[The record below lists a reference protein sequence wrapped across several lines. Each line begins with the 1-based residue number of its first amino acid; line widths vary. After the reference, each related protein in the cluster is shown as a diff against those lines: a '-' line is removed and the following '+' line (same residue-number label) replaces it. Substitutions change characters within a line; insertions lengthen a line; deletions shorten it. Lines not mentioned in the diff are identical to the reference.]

1 MKKNTLILSL
11 VLSIIAISSLA
22 TFAWFTWSSSSEGD
36 TELTLTI
43 GNVADVKFETGN
55 DINVDNIGPVLNYN
69 DGESTTF
76 TIKNKSESTIVF
88 NIGLN
93 ITNIPDELKEE
104 SFKYV
109 LLSSTDN
116 KVFKEVISGTF
127 KDASVRYMSIG
138 GGIEVAKGDT
148 YFKFIIYIDG
158 HMENPIDMMGKRF
171 SGELQVDAGE
181 VEKATDKI
189 ISLSQGDTW
198 ESGASGV
205 FATNSYVDE
214 TVASYSVD
222 NSANNSV
229 GEVKYHEYRY
239 IGANVNNYVSFNN
252 DLYRII
258 GVFDDNSHGVE
269 GEYLIKLIRAN
280 PIGSYSWGIYNTSN
294 TSGVYSNYSNDWTGG
309 TTGVKANLNVLL
321 NEYFYNKTDTSSTY
335 GSCSTWTYYY
345 NNTGYRTNDCTDIV
359 GYGISSEY
367 RDYIEDVTWYLYG
380 SNTVLSKQNFYLCER
395 GQYDGCIGGNNGT
408 NDTSTN
414 AKIGLMYPSD
424 YMYASGYF
432 ESADSTTGSS
442 KSLVN
447 QNWLYNG
454 LEYLLNVRNDSQN
467 AVLVTYMGSIAS
479 HAASKPYS
487 AYVRPTFYLKSSV
500 NIVGGNGTFENPY
513 AITM

>member
-116 KVFKEVISGTF
+116 NVFKEVVSGSF
-127 KDASVRYMSIG
+127 KDASVRYMAIG
-138 GGIEVAKGDT
+138 SGHEVPKGDT

-158 HMENPIDMMGKRF
+158 HMENPIDMMNKSF
-171 SGELQVDAGE
+171 SAEIKVDAGE

-214 TVASYSVD
+214 TT
-222 NSANNSV
+222 
-229 GEVKYHEYRY
+229 GESKYHEYRY

-258 GVFDDNSHGVE
+258 GVFDENSHGVE
-269 GEYLIKLIRAN
+269 GEYLVKLISAN
-280 PIGSYSWGIYNTSN
+280 SLGTYSWGAYNTSN
-294 TSGVYSNYSNDWTGG
+294 TSGVYYNSSNDWTGS

-321 NEYFYNKTDTSSTY
+321 NEYFYNKINTSNTY
-335 GSCSTWTYYY
+335 GDCVDWTFYYDNKS
-345 NNTGYRTNDCTDIV
+345 NNYRTYGCNNIV
-359 GYGISSEY
+359 NYGILEEY
-367 RDYIEDVTWYLYG
+367 RNYIEKVTWYLYG
-380 SNTVLSKQNFYLCER
+380 YSSNDLSKQNFYLCER
-395 GQYDGCIGGNNGT
+395 GQYSECTSANSGSYS
-408 NDTSTN
+408 TSTN
-414 AKIGLMYPSD
+414 DNIGLMYASD
-424 YMYASGYF
+424 YLYASGYF
-432 ESADSTTGSS
+432 DSANTT
-442 KSLVN
+442 KSNSVYFGN
-447 QNWLYNG
+447 QNWLYIGFEWTITPKSTSSGGVVQTHN
-454 LEYLLNVRNDSQN
+454 NSIISI
-467 AVLVTYMGSIAS
+467 GSS
-479 HAASKPYS
+479 YFSYN
-487 AYVRPTFYLKSSV
+487 VRPTFYLKSSV
-500 NIVGGNGTFENPY
+500 NIIGGNGSFENPFV
-513 AITM
+513 IIL

>member
-1 MKKNTLILSL
+1 MKRNTVILSL

-43 GNVADVKFETGN
+43 GNLADVKFETGN

-116 KVFKEVISGTF
+116 NVFKEVVSGSF

-158 HMENPIDMMGKRF
+158 HMENPIDMMGKSF
-171 SGELQVDAGE
+171 SGELQVDAGD

-214 TVASYSVD
+214 TT
-222 NSANNSV
+222 
-229 GEVKYHEYRY
+229 GETKYHEYRY

-258 GVFDDNSHGVE
+258 GVFDENSHGVE
-269 GEYLIKLIRAN
+269 GEYLVKLISAN
-280 PIGSYSWGIYNTSN
+280 PIGGYSWGAYNTGN
-294 TSGVYSNYSNDWTGG
+294 TSETYSNYGNDWTGN
-309 TTGVKANLNVLL
+309 TTGVKSNLNILL
-321 NEYFYNKTDTSSTY
+321 NEYFYNKTNISSVY
-335 GSCSTWTYYY
+335 GDCSAWTYYGT
-345 NNTGYRTNDCTDIV
+345 NVNYRTNNCSDIV

-367 RDYIEDVTWYLYG
+367 RDYIENVTWYLYG
-380 SNTVLSKQNFYLCER
+380 YSSNNLSKQNFYLCER
-395 GQYDGCIGGNNGT
+395 GQYSGCMSANSGAYA
-408 NDTSTN
+408 TSTN
-414 AKIGLMYPSD
+414 AKIGLMYVSD
-424 YMYASGYF
+424 YMYASGYYN
-432 ESADSTTGSS
+432 STSTTTGSS
-442 KSLVN
+442 YYFGN
-447 QNWLYNG
+447 QNWLYKGIEWTITPSSNSTTG
-454 LEYLLNVRNDSQN
+454 AFYVNFYGRV
-467 AVLVTYMGSIAS
+467 
-479 HAASKPYS
+479 HANH
-487 AYVRPTFYLKSSV
+487 AYFGYGARPTFYLKSSV
-500 NIVGGNGTFENPY
+500 NIIGGNGTFENPY
-513 AITM
+513 VITMQ

>member
-76 TIKNKSESTIVF
+76 TIKNKSDSTIVF

-93 ITNIPDELKEE
+93 ITNIPDQLKEE

-116 KVFKEVISGTF
+116 NVFKEVVSGNF
-127 KDASVRYMSIG
+127 KDASVRLMSIG
-138 GGIEVAKGDT
+138 GGIEVASGDT

-158 HMENPIDMMGKRF
+158 HMENPIDMMGKSF

-189 ISLSQGDTW
+189 ISLSEGDTW

-214 TVASYSVD
+214 TT
-222 NSANNSV
+222 
-229 GEVKYHEYRY
+229 GETKYHDYRY

-258 GVFDDNSHGVE
+258 GVFDENSHGVE
-269 GEYLIKLIRAN
+269 GEYLVKLISAN

-294 TSGVYSNYSNDWTGG
+294 TSGVYSNYSNDWTGS

-335 GSCSTWTYYY
+335 GNCSNWTYYY

-380 SNTVLSKQNFYLCER
+380 YSSNALSKQNFYLCER
-395 GQYDGCIGGNNGT
+395 GQYDGCTGGNNGT

-424 YMYASGYF
+424 YMYASSCFDSNTNDDVISSYF
-432 ESADSTTGSS
+432 GS
-442 KSLVN
+442 K
-447 QNWLYNG
+447 NWLYKGYEWVLTPKSKSNNSVFY
-454 LEYLLNVRNDSQN
+454 EYNFGYSYNDTANNS
-467 AVLVTYMGSIAS
+467 YG
-479 HAASKPYS
+479 
-487 AYVRPTFYLKSSV
+487 VRPTFYLKSFVS
-500 NIVGGNGTFENPY
+500 ITGGNGTFENPY
-513 AITM
+513 VI

>member
-1 MKKNTLILSL
+1 MKRNTVILSL

-22 TFAWFTWSSSSEGD
+22 TFAWFTWSSSSKGD

-43 GNVADVKFETGN
+43 GNLADVKFETGN

-116 KVFKEVISGTF
+116 NVFKEVVSGSF
-127 KDASVRYMSIG
+127 KDASVRYMAIG
-138 GGIEVAKGDT
+138 SGHEVPKGDT

-158 HMENPIDMMGKRF
+158 HMENPIDMMNKSF
-171 SGELQVDAGE
+171 SAEIKVDAGE

-214 TVASYSVD
+214 TT
-222 NSANNSV
+222 
-229 GEVKYHEYRY
+229 GETKYHDYRY

-258 GVFDDNSHGVE
+258 GVFDENSHGVE
-269 GEYLIKLIRAN
+269 GQYLVKLISAN
-280 PIGSYSWGIYNTSN
+280 PIGNYSWGVYNNS
-294 TSGVYSNYSNDWTGG
+294 SGTVGGYSNDFTKGNA
-309 TTGVKANLNVLL
+309 KIIL
-321 NEYFYNKTDTSSTY
+321 NEYFYNKTNTSSTY
-335 GSCSTWTYYY
+335 GNCENWTYFMNATNYQ
-345 NNTGYRTNDCTDIV
+345 NNDCTDIV
-359 GYGISSEY
+359 GFGIDDSFKN
-367 RDYIEDVTWYLYG
+367 YIEDVTWYLYG
-380 SNTVLSKQNFYLCER
+380 YTNNNLSKQNFYLCER
-395 GQYDGCIGGNNGT
+395 GQYSGCTGANSGAYA
-408 NDTSTN
+408 TSFN
-414 AKIGLMYPSD
+414 APIGLMYVSD
-424 YMYASGYF
+424 YLYASGYF
-432 ESADSTTGSS
+432 NNSSTITGSS
-442 KSLVN
+442 YYFGN
-447 QNWLYNG
+447 QNWLYKGYEWLIMPRIDNSTFS
-454 LEYLLNVRNDSQN
+454 YFIT
-467 AVLVTYMGSIAS
+467 TYGSILYYDGQVGGNS
-479 HAASKPYS
+479 HYGKYI
-487 AYVRPTFYLKSSV
+487 RPTFYLKNSV
-500 NIVGGNGTFENPY
+500 NIIGGNGELSNPY
-513 AITM
+513 ILDLK

>member
-1 MKKNTLILSL
+1 MKRNTVILSL

-22 TFAWFTWSSSSEGD
+22 TFAWFTWSSSSKGD

-43 GNVADVKFETGN
+43 GNLADVKFETGN

-109 LLSSTDN
+109 LISSTDN
-116 KVFKEVISGTF
+116 NVFKEVVSGSF
-127 KDASVRYMSIG
+127 KDASVRYMAIG
-138 GGIEVAKGDT
+138 SGHEVPKGDT

-158 HMENPIDMMGKRF
+158 HMENPIDMMNKSF
-171 SGELQVDAGE
+171 SAEIKVDAGE

-214 TVASYSVD
+214 TT
-222 NSANNSV
+222 
-229 GEVKYHEYRY
+229 GESKYHDYRY

-258 GVFDDNSHGVE
+258 GVFDENSHGVE
-269 GEYLIKLIRAN
+269 GEYLVKLISAN
-280 PIGSYSWGIYNTSN
+280 PIGGYSWGAYNTGN
-294 TSGVYSNYSNDWTGG
+294 TSETYSNYGNDWTGV

-335 GSCSTWTYYY
+335 GSCSSWTYYY
-345 NNTGYRTNDCTDIV
+345 TNTNYRTNDCADIV
-359 GYGISSEY
+359 GYGIDASLQN
-367 RDYIEDVTWYLYG
+367 YIEDVTWYLYG
-380 SNTVLSKQNFYLCER
+380 YFSNSLSKQNFYLCER
-395 GQYDGCIGGNNGT
+395 GQYSGCTSANSGAYA
-408 NDTSTN
+408 TSTN
-414 AKIGLMYPSD
+414 AKIGLMYVSD
-424 YMYASGYF
+424 YMYASGYYN
-432 ESADSTTGSS
+432 STSTTTGSS
-442 KSLVN
+442 YYFGN
-447 QNWLYNG
+447 QNWLYKGIEWTITPSSN
-454 LEYLLNVRNDSQN
+454 STTN
-467 AVLVTYMGSIAS
+467 AFFVNNFGYVSVNLY
-479 HAASKPYS
+479 
-487 AYVRPTFYLKSSV
+487 AYYGFGARPTFYLKSSV
-500 NIVGGNGTFENPY
+500 NIIGGNGTFENPY
-513 AITM
+513 VITMQ

>member
-1 MKKNTLILSL
+1 MKRNTVILSL

-22 TFAWFTWSSSSEGD
+22 TFAWFTWSSSSKGD

-43 GNVADVKFETGN
+43 GNLADVKFETGN

-116 KVFKEVISGTF
+116 NVFKEVVSGSF
-127 KDASVRYMSIG
+127 KDASVRYMAIG
-138 GGIEVAKGDT
+138 GGYEVSSGNT

-158 HMENPIDMMGKRF
+158 HIENSIDMMGKSF
-171 SGELQVDAGE
+171 SAEIKVDAGE

-214 TVASYSVD
+214 TT
-222 NSANNSV
+222 
-229 GEVKYHEYRY
+229 GETKYHDYRY

-269 GEYLIKLIRAN
+269 GEYLVKLISAN
-280 PIGSYSWGIYNTSN
+280 IMGSYSWGAYNTSN
-294 TSGVYSNYSNDWTGG
+294 TSGVYSNSSNDWTGN
-309 TTGVKANLNVLL
+309 TTGVKSNLNTLL
-321 NEYFYNKTDTSSTY
+321 NEYFYKKTNTSSAY
-335 GSCSTWTYYY
+335 GICSAWTYYG
-345 NNTGYRTNDCTDIV
+345 NNTGYRTNNCSDIV

-367 RDYIEDVTWYLYG
+367 RDYIENVTWYLYG
-380 SNTVLSKQNFYLCER
+380 YSSNYLSKQNFYLCER
-395 GQYDGCIGGNNGT
+395 GQYSGCTSANSGVYA
-408 NDTSTN
+408 TSTK

-432 ESADSTTGSS
+432 GHSDVTLGSS
-442 KSLVN
+442 YYFGN
-447 QNWLYNG
+447 QNWLYKRTEWTITP
-454 LEYLLNVRNDSQN
+454 LSINDS
-467 AVLVTYMGSIAS
+467 
-479 HAASKPYS
+479 
-487 AYVRPTFYLKSSV
+487 AYKVSSYLGNVYEDKVYNGGGIRPTLYLKSSV
-500 NIVGGNGTFENPY
+500 NIIGGNGSFENPY
-513 AITM
+513 VITM